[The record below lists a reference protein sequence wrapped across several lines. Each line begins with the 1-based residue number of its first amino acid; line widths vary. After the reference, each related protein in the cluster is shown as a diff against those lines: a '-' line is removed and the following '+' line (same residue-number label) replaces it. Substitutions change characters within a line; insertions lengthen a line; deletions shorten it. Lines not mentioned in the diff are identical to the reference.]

1 MTATPAMPGYVPYLI
16 AATVGF
22 SIYRRIRSHFGRQP
36 WRPKRTIARV
46 VLLSIFLAALALLA
60 AFRPAEDWGIAVGAA
75 VGGVLGVVALR
86 LMRIDMQGGQPGYT
100 PNPWIGAA
108 LSGLLVGR
116 MAWRF
121 ASGGFTTPQTSSPLT
136 LAIAATVLTFY
147 VVQGIGLM
155 QRMKRVVAMPETVA
169 SAG

>member
-1 MTATPAMPGYVPYLI
+1 MTATAMPGYVPYLI

-46 VLLSIFLAALALLA
+46 VVLSLFLTMLALAAVLK
-60 AFRPAEDWGIAVGAA
+60 PVENWGIGVGALI
-75 VGGVLGVVALR
+75 GVALGVVALR
-86 LMRIDMQGGQPGYT
+86 LMRFDTIGGQPGYT

-108 LSGLLVGR
+108 LTGLLVGR

-121 ASGGFTTPQTSSPLT
+121 VSGGFTTPQSSSPLT
-136 LAIAATVLTFY
+136 LAIAAAVLTFY
-147 VVQGIGLM
+147 VVQGVGLM
-155 QRMKRVVAMPETVA
+155 QRMKRLTATQGAVVAP
-169 SAG
+169 

>member
-1 MTATPAMPGYVPYLI
+1 MTATAMPGYVPYLI

-46 VLLSIFLAALALLA
+46 VILSLFLVPLALLA
-60 AFRPAEDWGIAVGAA
+60 VVRPTENWGIGVGAA
-75 VGGVLGVVALR
+75 LGIGLGLLALR
-86 LMRIDMQGGQPGYT
+86 LMRFDTTGGQPGYT

-108 LSGLLVGR
+108 LTGLLVGR

-121 ASGGFTTPQTSSPLT
+121 VSGGFTTPQTSSPLT

-147 VVQGIGLM
+147 VVQGLGLM
-155 QRMKRVVAMPETVA
+155 QRMKRMTAAPGAVVTP
-169 SAG
+169 

>member
-1 MTATPAMPGYVPYLI
+1 MTATAMPGYVPYLI

-46 VLLSIFLAALALLA
+46 VLLSVFLALLA
-60 AFRPAEDWGIAVGAA
+60 LLAVFRPGENWGIAAGAVVGA
-75 VGGVLGVVALR
+75 GLGLLALR

-108 LSGLLVGR
+108 LTGLLIGR

-121 ASGGFTTPQTSSPLT
+121 ASGGFVTPQSSSPLT

-147 VVQGIGLM
+147 VVQGLGLM
-155 QRMKRVVAMPETVA
+155 QRMKRLAATPGTVA
-169 SAG
+169 AVS

>member
-1 MTATPAMPGYVPYLI
+1 MTATAMPGYVPYLI

-36 WRPKRTIARV
+36 WRPKRTMARV
-46 VLLSIFLAALALLA
+46 VLLSLFLVPLALLGA
-60 AFRPAEDWGIAVGAA
+60 LRPAEHWGIGVGAL
-75 VGGVLGVVALR
+75 LGVGLGMLALR
-86 LMRIDMQGGQPGYT
+86 LIRIDTAGGQPGYT

-108 LSGLLVGR
+108 LTALLVGR

-121 ASGGFTTPQTSSPLT
+121 ASGGFTTPQSSSPLT

-147 VVQGIGLM
+147 VVQGVGLM
-155 QRMKRVVAMPETVA
+155 QRMKRVTTPDAAVAAP
-169 SAG
+169 